1 MKLKQTI
8 CTFIVALVV
17 SFGSSWADD
26 TELYL
31 LAPAN
36 NGKSKVLIIFDN
48 SASMDTLETEIKGSY
63 DPTVTYPPIGSSHS
77 YQSNMIY
84 ATVGTGTDNM
94 SLPNPD
100 SPSQSTRFNELLNG
114 CAAAREALATYG
126 RFTGYVREYYS
137 SGSDRGTWQPLA
149 NNSGANTNNPV
160 ECFEDIEAGNASNNN
175 DLTGYDDGFPQNNVY
190 TSSGGRWGTRTY
202 YPWGSPSQQN
212 LSDLFASGPLVTL
225 YTDNYLRWYHGT
237 DTGAVDISRL
247 NIAKEAIT
255 GVISSMS
262 AVDFG
267 LAIFNLDYPNE
278 GDRDGGRIIAG
289 IRPRN
294 ASEKQDLIDTIV
306 GLPAETNTP
315 LCETLYEA
323 YSYFSNN
330 SVTFAHDD
338 SNYSSLNYKGNKP
351 PYDTSIE
358 SGGLYKSPMSNCSDI
373 AYIIYITDGEP
384 TLDNSADQRIQNLVG
399 SRSLGTTQD
408 KKTDNGDY
416 AAYTY
421 DYDKYGRP
429 IKSYM
434 PALASYMYW
443 HDQVLSTDTFQQVK
457 TYTIGFALDENSA
470 AEPLLIETAKRGGGK
485 YYAAN
490 NVTTLQNAISNAL
503 DQITYEGQ
511 RFSAP
516 GVAYSNADPTRTLD
530 AAYYALFEPNHGP
543 RWAGN
548 LKKFKINASGTLVD
562 VNGNNAISA
571 TGGIKETAC
580 SFWSSCSPKPDGF
593 YVEDGGA
600 ARQIDPAH
608 RKLLSNI
615 GASGALAALNKSTA
629 SSYAGGDANLF
640 SLMNMS
646 EDPNSTT
653 SAQLDKAF
661 EWLKGFNVDL
671 DSDGTPMSTDYG
683 GIRGDIMGDPMH
695 SQPLAID
702 YGGTNGVYIF
712 VGTNEG
718 MFHAFKDAGASVSES
733 WAFMPFNMLAN
744 VQTLRDNDYSNG
756 HSVYGIDGSP
766 VSYIKR
772 ASDGSIEK
780 AWLFVGLRRGG
791 SSYYA
796 LDVTNPEAPRLMW
809 HIDSSSTGF
818 AELGQTWSTPV
829 VTKVPGNDNPV
840 IIFGGGYN
848 IGYDAGSGSN
858 SLGRDVY
865 IVDAEKGTLKYTF
878 GIGGQTALP
887 GITDSIAGSIALLD
901 SNSDGVTDRMYAAD
915 LGGNVWRMDMP
926 STDTSAWSA
935 FKFASLGGSLTNN
948 RRFFYEPVIAQT
960 EFTNVSTITYTDA
973 SGSTT
978 STVASQ
984 NVPYDAV
991 TLGSGDRASPLGTT
1005 TDDMFFVLQDRNV
1018 VTKTFGASGASI
1030 PDPIDLTNLYDVTS
1044 ASPTTD
1050 ADNLAFGTKLGWYF
1064 NFSGVGEK
1072 SLSPATIF
1080 KGKVYFTSFTPSLDN
1095 PQNTCQISSE
1105 GRLYIFDLH
1114 KGGRSSQEYIDICEN
1129 CIPQPPK
1136 LITPPLADD
1145 IADNPPLSLIIGRG
1159 NCVDGQCSG
1168 TVNLDVGLTTNKIY
1182 YHVNEH

>member
-1 MKLKQTI
+1 MKLKQMI
-8 CTFIVALVV
+8 CTFFIALVV
-17 SFGSSWADD
+17 ISGVSLADD
-26 TELYL
+26 TDLYL
-31 LAPAN
+31 IAPIN

-48 SASMDTLETEIKGSY
+48 SASMGTLETEIKGSY
-63 DPTVTYPPIGSSHS
+63 NPDETYPPLGSSNS

-94 SLPNPD
+94 PLPNPD
-100 SPSQSTRFNELLNG
+100 SPSDSTRFNALLNG
-114 CAAAREALATYG
+114 CAAAKDALATYG
-126 RFTGYVREYYS
+126 RFTGYIREYYS
-137 SGSDRGTWQPLA
+137 SGKYRGTWQPLA

-160 ECFEDIEAGNASNNN
+160 ECFEDIESVNASNNESV
-175 DLTGYDDGFPQNNVY
+175 TGYGDGFPQNNVS
-190 TSSGGRWGTRTY
+190 TGGKNSTY
-202 YPWGSPSQQN
+202 LPWGNPLTQD
-212 LSDLFASGPLVTL
+212 LSGLFSSGPLVTL

-237 DTGAVDISRL
+237 NTGAVNVTRL
-247 NIAKEAIT
+247 SLAKEAIS
-255 GVISSMS
+255 GVINSMS

-267 LAIFNLDYPNE
+267 LAVFNLDYPNE

-289 IRPRN
+289 IRSRN
-294 ASEKQDLIDTIV
+294 TSEKQTLIDTIE

-315 LCETLYEA
+315 LCETLFEA
-323 YSYFSNN
+323 YSYFSGNP
-330 SVTFAHDD
+330 VTFAHND
-338 SNYSSLNYKGNKP
+338 SNYSDLNYKGNKP

-358 SGGLYKSPMSNCSDI
+358 SNGRYVSPMNNCSDI

-384 TLDNSADQRIQNLVG
+384 TLDASADQEIINLVG
-399 SRSLGTTQD
+399 SRSLNTTQD
-408 KKTDNGDY
+408 KKTDNGVY
-416 AAYTY
+416 SPYTY
-421 DYDKYGRP
+421 GYDKYDHAL
-429 IKSYM
+429 KSYM

-457 TYTIGFALDENSA
+457 TFTIGFALDEDSV

-490 NVTTLQNAISNAL
+490 NVTSLQSAISNAL

-530 AAYYALFEPNHGP
+530 SAYYALFEPNHGP

-548 LKKFKINASGTLVD
+548 LKKFKVNSTGTLVD
-562 VNGNNAISA
+562 ANGNNAISI

-580 SFWSSCSPKPDGF
+580 SFWSSCSPDPDGF
-593 YVEDGGA
+593 YVEEGGA
-600 ARQIDPAH
+600 ARQIDPEH
-608 RKLLSNI
+608 RNLLSNI
-615 GASGALAALNKSTA
+615 GTSGALSSLNKSSA
-629 SSYAGGDANLF
+629 SSYIGGDTNLF
-640 SLMNMS
+640 SFMNMV
-646 EDPNSTT
+646 EDTSSTV

-661 EWLKGFNVDL
+661 EWIKGFNVDV
-671 DSDGTPMSTDYG
+671 DSDGSPMSTDYD

-702 YGGTNGVYIF
+702 YGDTKGVYIF

-718 MFHAFKDAGASVSES
+718 MFHAFKDAGDSVSER
-733 WAFMPFNMLAN
+733 WAFMPFDMLAN
-744 VQTLRDNDYSNG
+744 IQTLRDNNYSNG
-756 HSVYGIDGSP
+756 HGVYGIDGSP

-791 SSYYA
+791 NSYYA
-796 LDVTNPEAPRLMW
+796 LDVTVPDTPRLMW
-809 HIDSSSTGF
+809 HIDSTSTGF
-818 AELGQTWSTPV
+818 SELGQTWSTPV
-829 VTKVPGNDNPV
+829 VTKVPGIDSPV

-865 IVDAEKGTLKYTF
+865 IVDAETGELKYTF
-878 GIGGQTALP
+878 GVGGQTALP
-887 GITDSIAGSIALLD
+887 GISDSIAGSIALLD
-901 SNSDGVTDRMYAAD
+901 SNSDGITDRMYAAD
-915 LGGNVWRMDMP
+915 LGGNVWRIDMP
-926 STDTSAWSA
+926 STDTASWSG
-935 FKFASLGGSLTNN
+935 FKFASLGGTLSNN
-948 RRFFYEPVIAQT
+948 RRFFYEPVVAQT
-960 EFTNVSTITYTDA
+960 EFTNVTTVTYTDS
-973 SGSTT
+973 SGNTT

-1005 TDDMFFVLQDRNV
+1005 TEDMFFVLQDRNV
-1018 VTKTFGASGASI
+1018 VTKSFGTGGATI
-1030 PDPIDLTNLYDVTS
+1030 PDAIELTNLYDVTS
-1044 ASPTTD
+1044 SAPTTD
-1050 ADNLAFGTKLGWYF
+1050 SDNLAFGAKLGWYF

-1072 SLSPATIF
+1072 SLSPSTIL
-1080 KGKVYFTSFTPSLDN
+1080 KGKVYFTSFTPSLDD

-1105 GRLYIFDLH
+1105 GRLYIFDLNN
-1114 KGGRSSQEYIDICEN
+1114 GGRSSQEYIDVCED

-1136 LITPPLADD
+1136 LITPPLSDD
-1145 IADNPPLSLIIGRG
+1145 SDNPPLSLIIGKG

-1168 TVNLDVGLTTNKIY
+1168 TVNLDLGLTTNKIY